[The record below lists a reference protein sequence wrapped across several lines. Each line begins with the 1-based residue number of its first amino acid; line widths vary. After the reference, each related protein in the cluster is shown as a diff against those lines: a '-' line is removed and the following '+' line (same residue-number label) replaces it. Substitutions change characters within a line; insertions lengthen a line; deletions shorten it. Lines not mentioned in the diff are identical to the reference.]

1 MNNLKL
7 IGIGL
12 LYVFAIV
19 VLIPQLIQEL
29 LFETSWRRD

>member
-1 MNNLKL
+1 MNTLKL